1 MALYDLHRSYDTPRT
16 AVLTYRAASALFDL
30 VGRLTAHRSRRASRT
45 LLKLSDWQLADLGL
59 SRTDLSRL

>member
-16 AVLTYRAASALFDL
+16 AVLAYRAASAIFDL
-30 VGRLTAHRSRRASRT
+30 VSRLTARRSRRASRT

-59 SRTDLSRL
+59 NRTDLSRL